1 MYAQI
6 YLVHT
11 NVPRFTYTLTYK
23 THAFIVIYKR
33 RCNVGVNAAN
43 STNSLYASTE
53 IAQGVSLSECIPFSS
68 T

>member
-1 MYAQI
+1 MYVQI

-23 THAFIVIYKR
+23 THTFIVIYKR

-43 STNSLYASTE
+43 STNSLY
-53 IAQGVSLSECIPFSS
+53 ICFKLKRKKIRIWY
-68 T
+68 